1 VVVTVDGK
9 KLVILSVAALMLFY
23 VIVNPADAACT
34 VQQVLG
40 LLEDGAN
47 GLFAFTKEF
56 FADI

>member
-1 VVVTVDGK
+1 MDAK

-47 GLFAFTKEF
+47 GLFEFTREF